1 MHIPCASCPA
11 RQSGCVPPT
20 LLSDPLTSCPPGLQR
35 KENDKFVSSPIVSTP
50 SAALGHFT
58 TNHTF
63 MSLCFVLTS
72 SKCKLLNHKSK
83 FVDTVPVSTAN
94 ASRSKHV
101 YTCISILTLH
111 SIYTLCGFSR
121 GKKSLSNH
129 KHTSDSLLQ
138 YVLEPLPPEPASVS
152 CDAKQDELFVSAS
165 QHRQLLHSPK
175 LMQ

>member
-1 MHIPCASCPA
+1 MLASAHLQCASCPA

-20 LLSDPLTSCPPGLQR
+20 QPSDPPTSCPPGLQKMTSLLVLR
-35 KENDKFVSSPIVSTP
+35 SSVPHQLHWVTSQ
-50 SAALGHFT
+50 LT
-58 TNHTF
+58 TH
-63 MSLCFVLTS
+63 SCLFVLTS
-72 SKCKLLNHKSK
+72 SKCKSLNQKSK

-94 ASRSKHV
+94 ASRSK
-101 YTCISILTLH
+101 TCICISILTLH

-138 YVLEPLPPEPASVS
+138 YVLESLPPEPASVS
-152 CDAKQDELFVSAS
+152 CDAEQDELFVSAG
-165 QHRQLLHSPK
+165 QDRQLLHSPK